1 MSRPIQVMKFGGTSV
16 GNADANPRRGHH
28 RSGSREESLRRRGG
42 LRDVGSHQH
51 SDRGGGKIR
60 DRR

>member
-1 MSRPIQVMKFGGTSV
+1 MSRLIQVMKFEGTSV
-16 GNADANPRRGHH
+16 RSADQIRRRRRH

-51 SDRGGGKIR
+51 FDRGGGKIR
-60 DRR
+60 NRR